1 MDGSW
6 FCNSKGRW
14 IVMKETDGVEV
25 DLMSVMKTEESQV
38 LIISEDEFCT
48 DEEVA
53 NEAVVMRSSHRKA
66 VRVHRKT
73 LRITK
78 KTKSMHKM

>member
-1 MDGSW
+1 MDS
-6 FCNSKGRW
+6 
-14 IVMKETDGVEV
+14 DGVEV

-38 LIISEDEFCT
+38 RIISEDEFCT

-53 NEAVVMRSSHRKA
+53 NEAVVMRSSNRKA

-78 KTKSMHKM
+78 KTKSMNKM

>member
-1 MDGSW
+1 
-6 FCNSKGRW
+6 
-14 IVMKETDGVEV
+14 
-25 DLMSVMKTEESQV
+25 MSVMTEESQQV

-66 VRVHRKT
+66 VRVQ
-73 LRITK
+73 
-78 KTKSMHKM
+78 